1 MPQRMHSATHH
12 NSERST
18 EREIDRQNQT
28 PISQVDAPS
37 VDLIHNERGQSVG
50 MIGGKLSYG
59 PAAKEPLL
67 EVMRMLVVVLV
78 VNAGVPFPE
87 NKGKPQ

>member
-1 MPQRMHSATHH
+1 
-12 NSERST
+12 
-18 EREIDRQNQT
+18 
-28 PISQVDAPS
+28 
-37 VDLIHNERGQSVG
+37 

-59 PAAKEPLL
+59 PAAKENLL
-67 EVMRMLVVVLV
+67 EVMHMLVVVLV

>member
-1 MPQRMHSATHH
+1 
-12 NSERST
+12 
-18 EREIDRQNQT
+18 
-28 PISQVDAPS
+28 
-37 VDLIHNERGQSVG
+37 

-59 PAAKEPLL
+59 PAAKENLL

-87 NKGKPQ
+87 NKGKPQKQRSREREGRRRRTTNDMTIRRCCNAMSTGYRVILM